1 MKEDAVKDADRF
13 SKSEKKLHR
22 YICSHLDEIRH
33 MTIRE
38 LAGKAETYPNTVV
51 RYYKKLGYEGFTE
64 FKSSIQNDL
73 KELSYDDFTIHD
85 SEQVIHTVNKIEA
98 LYQNVIK
105 ETKQKLSVSHIQ
117 KILKEMNQR
126 KYVDFIVYDANE
138 ALAEYASHYFFSTGK
153 ICNVYTSVDEQI
165 YFAMNAEPEE
175 HLVFMISRSGASK
188 RMVKV
193 AKIMNV
199 RGIFTV
205 LFSQSKKTVVSSY
218 CTETVTASYVHSFK
232 KLGDCMFYT
241 SVKYLL
247 DCIIGSYYA
256 SNYDETLEN
265 VEDYRKEY
273 LGAETS
279 KKNKK
284 R

>member
-1 MKEDAVKDADRF
+1 MKDDVINHSAKF
-13 SKSEKKLHR
+13 SKSEKELHK
-22 YICSHLDEIRH
+22 YICSHLDEIQH
-33 MTIRE
+33 LTIRE
-38 LAGKAETYPNTVV
+38 LAGQAGTHPNTVV

-64 FKSSIQNDL
+64 FKGRIQNDL
-73 KELSYDDFTIHD
+73 KELRYDDFMIRN
-85 SEQVIHTVNKIEA
+85 SEQVIHTVNKMEA
-98 LYQNVIK
+98 LYRNVVK
-105 ETKQKLSVSHIQ
+105 ETKKRLSISQMQ
-117 KILKEMNQR
+117 KILKEMNRR
-126 KYVDFIVYDANE
+126 KYVDFIVYDANK

-193 AKIMNV
+193 AKIMNT
-199 RGIFTV
+199 RGVFTV

-247 DCIIGSYYA
+247 DCIIASYYA
-256 SNYDETLEN
+256 SNYDEALEN
-265 VEDYRKEY
+265 VENYRK
-273 LGAETS
+273 
-279 KKNKK
+279 
-284 R
+284 